1 MRSKEGAVKGR
12 QRALPVVAA
21 PTKCLLP
28 QVSLVGTHGML
39 GGGVKTWYSRRLWTG
54 ALLVLCTTWEAGTLE
69 EGTSS
74 HLGNVFSLG
83 TVPGVSN
90 G

>member
-1 MRSKEGAVKGR
+1 
-12 QRALPVVAA
+12 
-21 PTKCLLP
+21 
-28 QVSLVGTHGML
+28 ML